1 MYFAKRSI
9 EEVIVN
15 ETASPLEGARN
26 HVRGGYRSFRR
37 DNRVRWEGDS
47 AVITTQLPDIST
59 FTTVDA
65 IAFYTR
71 QVSDTLGIRPGT
83 PGRAERLAALLDWKR
98 ALHERIERERAER
111 GTAL

>member
-1 MYFAKRSI
+1 M
-9 EEVIVN
+9 
-15 ETASPLEGARN
+15 
-26 HVRGGYRSFRR
+26 
-37 DNRVRWEGDS
+37 
-47 AVITTQLPDIST
+47 ITTQLPDIST